1 MLQVTSTAAT
11 TLAAARA
18 QNGLP
23 EHFGVRISATAAN
36 TSQPAFQFGFVEEAL
51 EGDQIREAEGTRVFV
66 APEVADSL
74 DNAILDVEET
84 GRLVLM
90 AADEG

>member
-11 TLAAARA
+11 TLAMARA

-23 EHFGVRISATAAN
+23 DHFGVRISASDAN
-36 TSQPAFQFGFVEEAL
+36 TERAAYRFGFVEEAE

-74 DNAILDVEET
+74 DDAVLDVEES
-84 GRLVLM
+84 GRLILTPST
-90 AADEG
+90 

>member
-23 EHFGVRISATAAN
+23 EHFGVRISATGTNTNQAAY
-36 TSQPAFQFGFVEEAL
+36 QFGFVEEAQ

-66 APEVADSL
+66 APEVAPSL
-74 DNAILDVEET
+74 DNAVLDVEET
-84 GRLVLM
+84 GRLILT
-90 AADEG
+90 ASDEG